1 MPSDTHYA
9 RSGDVRIAYQV
20 VGKGPRDLIIVPGY
34 ISNLDHT
41 WEEPGFAHLIK
52 RLISHSRVILFDKRG
67 TGLSDRPSGQ
77 PPTLEQRM
85 DDVRAVMDAAQSE
98 RATLFGI
105 SEGGALSMLIAA
117 TYPERVP
124 ALVLY
129 GSYGHFPSWVLP
141 PDKFDAFIDMI
152 DREWGTGNSLHVFAP
167 SKATDQRFR
176 QWWARF
182 ERLGASPSAAMAL
195 MRMNNEIDIRHVI
208 PTIRVPTLVL
218 HRVGDLRVN
227 VEAGRYL
234 GSNIPG
240 AKYVEMPGSD
250 HVPWVGDVDRLADEI
265 EEFVTGSRADLEPDR
280 VLATILF
287 TDIVDSTKRAVEIG
301 DRRWRA
307 VLDQHNTIVRQ
318 EIARFRG
325 REVKTLGDGFLV
337 TFDGPARAV
346 RCAMTI
352 TEAVRSLGI
361 EVRSGVHTGE
371 IEVQGDDIRGVG
383 VHIAARI
390 AALAKGGQ
398 VLSSRT
404 VRDLVAG
411 SDLSFEA
418 YGSYSLK
425 GITKPMALFKVQ

>member
-1 MPSDTHYA
+1 
-9 RSGDVRIAYQV
+9 
-20 VGKGPRDLIIVPGY
+20 
-34 ISNLDHT
+34 
-41 WEEPGFAHLIK
+41 
-52 RLISHSRVILFDKRG
+52 
-67 TGLSDRPSGQ
+67 
-77 PPTLEQRM
+77 
-85 DDVRAVMDAAQSE
+85 
-98 RATLFGI
+98 
-105 SEGGALSMLIAA
+105 MLIAA

-371 IEVQGDDIRGVG
+371 IEVQGDDIGGVG